1 MDSTHKDNG
10 RGRTVQLLALA
21 WGLYAISFFLP
32 AISAGGPK
40 AEGWRVFLEC
50 FEVLFHSDIWIAWQT
65 TATFYDV
72 CNLCTLISPA
82 IFWMGPRRWNHS
94 LSLVLGTALALGTL
108 SFVYANS
115 ADRSFDHL
123 YAGYYIWL
131 GSMATLAAVLFHYG
145 RTSKAAVTS

>member
-10 RGRTVQLLALA
+10 RGRTMQLLALA

-32 AISAGGPK
+32 AGSGVPPK
-40 AEGWRVFLEC
+40 LEGWRAFLDC
-50 FEVLFHSDIWIAWQT
+50 FEVLFDSDIGIAWQT
-65 TATFYDV
+65 TAAFYDV

-82 IFWMGPRRWNHS
+82 IFWMGQRRWNHS

-108 SFVYANS
+108 SSVYANS
-115 ADRSFDHL
+115 ADRILDHL

-145 RTSKAAVTS
+145 RTSKAGVTS